1 MATAKRGTIGQ
12 GRPRRRLWP
21 RALLGIAVL
30 AGAAAWVYR
39 EPIDGYARTGAAF
52 GARTAC
58 SCRYVAGRSLEDC
71 KKDFEPGMQ
80 AVFLSDDAEA
90 RSVTAYVPLLASET
104 ARYRDGPGCLLDPWR
119 G

>member
-1 MATAKRGTIGQ
+1 M
-12 GRPRRRLWP
+12 RRRL
-21 RALLGIAVL
+21 LQAVGVL
-30 AGAAAWVYR
+30 FAVVVLVIGAAAAMY
-39 EPIDGYARTGAAF
+39 PDQAASLTAF
-52 GARTAC
+52 PGLASSYDAKEAC

-80 AVFLSDDAEA
+80 AVFLSDDPEA